1 MKKGYWSAVASL
13 VGTTIGAGIL
23 GIPYVISKSGFFT
36 GALDI
41 ILLFILVTVVS
52 LYLAEVVL
60 RTKDNHQITGLAE
73 IYLGRSGK
81 FILLFSMVVIVFGA
95 MVAYTYGASEA
106 LTKIFGGNEFF
117 NSILFFSVL
126 SFVFYFGIKIF
137 EKFESMITVI
147 FILIIFL
154 ICLIGISSFSPN
166 NLTEFNITKIFVP
179 FGVILFA
186 TTGFLVIPEMKKEL
200 SNKRDYKKSI
210 IFGVGISSFIY
221 LIFTALVLGV
231 SGDSVT
237 TVATIGLGNS
247 LGMFVNYL
255 GNLLAILV
263 MGTSFV
269 SMGFALKNS
278 FKLDYKISPLKSWI
292 LVILFPLILI
302 FSRLGDFIRVMEYS
316 AIIGSGLLITCI
328 LIMHSKSV
336 KYGKRDPE
344 FHIYG
349 PVWLKA
355 LILILLIAGGVVI
368 L

>member
-1 MKKGYWSAVASL
+1 MKNGYWSAVASL

-126 SFVFYFGIKIF
+126 SLIFYFGIKIF
-137 EKFESMITVI
+137 EKFESMITVM

-154 ICLIGISSFSPN
+154 ICLIGISSFSLN

-210 IFGVGISSFIY
+210 I
-221 LIFTALVLGV
+221 
-231 SGDSVT
+231 
-237 TVATIGLGNS
+237 
-247 LGMFVNYL
+247 
-255 GNLLAILV
+255 LV

-302 FSRLGDFIRVMEYS
+302 FFRLGDFIRVMEYS